1 MNSPAISE
9 RELRYRQRYNGKE
22 VLTAFLFLLPLLVG
36 IILFFIV
43 PIVETFYYSFTRWKG
58 IGKEQWIGINNYIK
72 MFTRDTKFGM
82 EVSNT
87 FVYVLG
93 SVPLTLIVAVIF
105 AAMMNS
111 KIRAVGFFRVHL
123 LPAKRDDGHRSGDD
137 LAAGC

>member
-58 IGKEQWIGINNYIK
+58 IG
-72 MFTRDTKFGM
+72 TAP
-82 EVSNT
+82 VSYT
-87 FVYVLG
+87 HLDVYKRQGEPWQHPHALLSG
-93 SVPLTLIVAVIF
+93 VPYRL
-105 AAMMNS
+105 
-111 KIRAVGFFRVHL
+111 
-123 LPAKRDDGHRSGDD
+123 
-137 LAAGC
+137 